1 MSERRPPILN
11 ITTPLFIISTSG
23 RSTGERVPTLAS
35 TPFPSP
41 INDTSK
47 IAKMGFLRKY
57 IFPILFGV
65 IFFSLF
71 KNHLPKF
78 KVLSALETIDL
89 LKKNDKLSLVR
100 FGDGEFDIIAQ
111 KRGPNYQRTSPR
123 LREALLK
130 ILNSRSICVAVP
142 EALSVDVLTPENSTN
157 SHLRFWRTYVVLR
170 AQLFRHILDST
181 RLYGDACVSRPYTN
195 SQDDQLATQV
205 FRQIRTLWA
214 NKNVV
219 VIEGELTRFGVG
231 NDLLN
236 DAASVKRIIGPAKNA
251 FEKCDQLLE
260 EARKQPEDTIFIVAL
275 GPAAKIIAYELSNQF
290 KTLDL
295 GHLDI
300 EYEWYLRKM
309 KEGGSVPN
317 KYVNEA
323 RVNFDSESE
332 PFDPSLYESQIIAKF
347 LN

>member
-1 MSERRPPILN
+1 MQEKSWEIKE
-11 ITTPLFIISTSG
+11 I
-23 RSTGERVPTLAS
+23 PTWVSQKEA
-35 TPFPSP
+35 
-41 INDTSK
+41 
-47 IAKMGFLRKY
+47 
-57 IFPILFGV
+57 
-65 IFFSLF
+65 
-71 KNHLPKF
+71 
-78 KVLSALETIDL
+78 SALGNCQFVLAVFHL
-89 LKKNDKLSLVR
+89 LRTAKHHHAQSR
-100 FGDGEFDIIAQ
+100 PDGAH
-111 KRGPNYQRTSPR
+111 RNTS
-123 LREALLK
+123 
-130 ILNSRSICVAVP
+130 
-142 EALSVDVLTPENSTN
+142 
-157 SHLRFWRTYVVLR
+157 
-170 AQLFRHILDST
+170 
-181 RLYGDACVSRPYTN
+181 VSRPYTHHR
-195 SQDDQLATQV
+195 DDMVAVQV
-205 FRQIRTLWA
+205 FSQIRTLWT

-251 FEKCDQLLE
+251 FEKCDLIIE
-260 EARKQPEDTIFIVAL
+260 EARKQPEGTIFIVAL

>member
-1 MSERRPPILN
+1 
-11 ITTPLFIISTSG
+11 
-23 RSTGERVPTLAS
+23 
-35 TPFPSP
+35 
-41 INDTSK
+41 
-47 IAKMGFLRKY
+47 MGFLRKY
-57 IFPILFGV
+57 LFPALRRIIFPILFGV
-65 IFFSLF
+65 VFFNLF
-71 KNHLPKF
+71 KHRLPKF
-78 KVLSALETIDL
+78 KVLSPLETIDL
-89 LKKNDKLSLVR
+89 LKKEDKLSLVR
-100 FGDGEFDIIAQ
+100 FGDGEFDIIAN
-111 KRGPNYQRTSPR
+111 KGAPNYQKASPH
-123 LREALLK
+123 LRKTLVK
-130 ILNSRSICVAVP
+130 ILNSRNICVAIP
-142 EALSVDVLTPENSTN
+142 EALSVDVLTPDSGAH
-157 SHLRFWRTYVVLR
+157 SHLRFWRTYVVMR
-170 AQLFRHILDST
+170 TQLFRRILDST

-205 FRQIRTLWA
+205 FKQIRTLWA

-219 VIEGELTRFGVG
+219 VIEGSLTRFGVG

-251 FEKCDQLLE
+251 FEKCDLIIE
-260 EARKQPEDTIFIVAL
+260 EARKQPEGTIFIVAL

-295 GHLDI
+295 EHLDI

>member
-1 MSERRPPILN
+1 M
-11 ITTPLFIISTSG
+11 
-23 RSTGERVPTLAS
+23 
-35 TPFPSP
+35 
-41 INDTSK
+41 
-47 IAKMGFLRKY
+47 
-57 IFPILFGV
+57 
-65 IFFSLF
+65 
-71 KNHLPKF
+71 
-78 KVLSALETIDL
+78 
-89 LKKNDKLSLVR
+89 
-100 FGDGEFDIIAQ
+100 
-111 KRGPNYQRTSPR
+111 
-123 LREALLK
+123 
-130 ILNSRSICVAVP
+130 VAV
-142 EALSVDVLTPENSTN
+142 
-157 SHLRFWRTYVVLR
+157 
-170 AQLFRHILDST
+170 
-181 RLYGDACVSRPYTN
+181 
-195 SQDDQLATQV
+195 QV
-205 FRQIRTLWA
+205 FSQIRTLWT

-323 RVNFDSESE
+323 KVNFDSESE

>member
-1 MSERRPPILN
+1 
-11 ITTPLFIISTSG
+11 
-23 RSTGERVPTLAS
+23 
-35 TPFPSP
+35 
-41 INDTSK
+41 
-47 IAKMGFLRKY
+47 MGFLRKY

-170 AQLFRHILDST
+170 AQLFRHILDS
-181 RLYGDACVSRPYTN
+181 RKLFKNPISERWGK
-195 SQDDQLATQV
+195 
-205 FRQIRTLWA
+205 QIC
-214 NKNVV
+214 
-219 VIEGELTRFGVG
+219 
-231 NDLLN
+231 LN
-236 DAASVKRIIGPAKNA
+236 
-251 FEKCDQLLE
+251 
-260 EARKQPEDTIFIVAL
+260 
-275 GPAAKIIAYELSNQF
+275 
-290 KTLDL
+290 
-295 GHLDI
+295 
-300 EYEWYLRKM
+300 
-309 KEGGSVPN
+309 
-317 KYVNEA
+317 
-323 RVNFDSESE
+323 
-332 PFDPSLYESQIIAKF
+332 
-347 LN
+347 

>member
-1 MSERRPPILN
+1 
-11 ITTPLFIISTSG
+11 
-23 RSTGERVPTLAS
+23 
-35 TPFPSP
+35 
-41 INDTSK
+41 
-47 IAKMGFLRKY
+47 MGFLRKY

-219 VIEGELTRFGVG
+219 VIEGELTV
-231 NDLLN
+231 
-236 DAASVKRIIGPAKNA
+236 
-251 FEKCDQLLE
+251 
-260 EARKQPEDTIFIVAL
+260 
-275 GPAAKIIAYELSNQF
+275 
-290 KTLDL
+290 
-295 GHLDI
+295 
-300 EYEWYLRKM
+300 
-309 KEGGSVPN
+309 
-317 KYVNEA
+317 
-323 RVNFDSESE
+323 SESE
-332 PFDPSLYESQIIAKF
+332 TIFSTTQPASKESSALPKTPSKNAISSSKKPANSPRIQSSSLHSVPQPKSSPTNSPTSSKPLIWGIWT
-347 LN
+347 LNTNGI

>member
-1 MSERRPPILN
+1 
-11 ITTPLFIISTSG
+11 
-23 RSTGERVPTLAS
+23 
-35 TPFPSP
+35 
-41 INDTSK
+41 
-47 IAKMGFLRKY
+47 MGFLRKY

-170 AQLFRHILDST
+170 AQLFRHILDSPVCM
-181 RLYGDACVSRPYTN
+181 GMPAF
-195 SQDDQLATQV
+195 QDPIPIVKMTS
-205 FRQIRTLWA
+205 
-214 NKNVV
+214 
-219 VIEGELTRFGVG
+219 
-231 NDLLN
+231 LL
-236 DAASVKRIIGPAKNA
+236 
-251 FEKCDQLLE
+251 L
-260 EARKQPEDTIFIVAL
+260 
-275 GPAAKIIAYELSNQF
+275 
-290 KTLDL
+290 
-295 GHLDI
+295 
-300 EYEWYLRKM
+300 
-309 KEGGSVPN
+309 
-317 KYVNEA
+317 
-323 RVNFDSESE
+323 
-332 PFDPSLYESQIIAKF
+332 KF
-347 LN
+347 LGRSEHSGPIKMLS

>member
-1 MSERRPPILN
+1 
-11 ITTPLFIISTSG
+11 
-23 RSTGERVPTLAS
+23 
-35 TPFPSP
+35 
-41 INDTSK
+41 
-47 IAKMGFLRKY
+47 MGFLRKY
-57 IFPILFGV
+57 LFPALRSIIFPILFGV
-65 IFFSLF
+65 IFFNLF
-71 KNHLPKF
+71 KHRLPKY
-78 KVLSALETIDL
+78 KVLSPLETIDL
-89 LKKNDKLSLVR
+89 LKKDDKLSLVR
-100 FGDGEFDIIAQ
+100 FGDGELEINTNKGA
-111 KRGPNYQRTSPR
+111 PNYQKASPH
-123 LREALLK
+123 LRKTLVK
-130 ILNSRSICVAVP
+130 ILNSRNICVAVP
-142 EALSVDVLTPENSTN
+142 EALSVDVLTPENCT
-157 SHLRFWRTYVVLR
+157 HPQLRFWRTYVVLR
-170 AQLFRHILDST
+170 SGLFRRILDRT
-181 RLYGDACVSRPYTN
+181 RTYGNTSVSRPYTHHR
-195 SQDDQLATQV
+195 DDMVAVQV
-205 FRQIRTLWA
+205 FSQIRTLWT

-251 FEKCDQLLE
+251 FEKCDLIIE
-260 EARKQPEDTIFIVAL
+260 EARKQPEGTIFIVAL

-323 RVNFDSESE
+323 KVNFDSESE

>member
-1 MSERRPPILN
+1 
-11 ITTPLFIISTSG
+11 
-23 RSTGERVPTLAS
+23 
-35 TPFPSP
+35 
-41 INDTSK
+41 
-47 IAKMGFLRKY
+47 MGFLRKY

-219 VIEGELTRFGVG
+219 DRK
-231 NDLLN
+231 
-236 DAASVKRIIGPAKNA
+236 SV
-251 FEKCDQLLE
+251 
-260 EARKQPEDTIFIVAL
+260 V
-275 GPAAKIIAYELSNQF
+275 
-290 KTLDL
+290 
-295 GHLDI
+295 
-300 EYEWYLRKM
+300 
-309 KEGGSVPN
+309 
-317 KYVNEA
+317 
-323 RVNFDSESE
+323 
-332 PFDPSLYESQIIAKF
+332 
-347 LN
+347 

>member
-1 MSERRPPILN
+1 
-11 ITTPLFIISTSG
+11 
-23 RSTGERVPTLAS
+23 
-35 TPFPSP
+35 
-41 INDTSK
+41 
-47 IAKMGFLRKY
+47 MGFLRKY

-71 KNHLPKF
+71 KNLLPKF